1 MIVPIFPLPNVV
13 LFPKTLLPLH
23 VFEERYRT
31 MTREVLA
38 GDGQIAIVLLREG
51 WETNYEGNPAVCD
64 VACLGKIETFEELE
78 DGKYDIVLAGL
89 QRVRLIREIQHSPYR
104 LAEAERLADLACDET
119 SPDVIRRRNHLGG
132 LFTRFAELATGGKY
146 KTVEL
151 VPQLHFEA
159 MVNMVASTLNLPA
172 QEKQL
177 LLEMDDMTQRCDV
190 LLPILQRQLE
200 TLILVRKF
208 ENLKPEDPSR
218 N

>member
-1 MIVPIFPLPNVV
+1 M
-13 LFPKTLLPLH
+13 PLH
-23 VFEERYRT
+23 IFEERYRT

-38 GDGQIAIVLLREG
+38 GDGQIAMVLLRDG
-51 WETNYEGNPAVCD
+51 WEADYEHSPAVHE
-64 VACLGKIETFEELE
+64 VACLGKIETYEELE

-89 QRVRLIREIQHSPYR
+89 HRVRLIREIQHSPYR
-104 LAEAERLADLACDET
+104 LAEAERLADIACDDGSAE
-119 SPDVIRRRNHLGG
+119 VIRRRNRLEG
-132 LFTRFAELATGGKY
+132 LFTRFTELATKGKY
-146 KTVEL
+146 KAVAL

-177 LLEMDDMTQRCDV
+177 LLEMDDITQRCDALIPV
-190 LLPILQRQLE
+190 LQRQLE

-208 ENLKPEDPSR
+208 ENIKPEDPSR